1 MTGSW
6 GTYLIVLAGC
16 LVLSGAITLGIQFV
30 TVGRSRLSDHGEDGP
45 STTKRSSAAIII
57 SFIIVVPLSELI
69 NPLAGGAEHLDVILI
84 ATVALFIAGI
94 VYEFL
99 PLPPSWCLGT
109 DLAGG
114 LIVWTIGNGIELQD
128 QFPNY
133 VTFVLTI
140 LWFILMSSGFRL
152 IDERDEIAS
161 GVASL
166 ICLSLFALALT
177 NGQVLLAT
185 LAIALT
191 GSTLGFLVIQP
202 NPTRAK
208 LGAGSASTIGFLV
221 AFLALMLYSRGNFM
235 VSALVPL
242 FVCSFVLLNTATI
255 FFVHLLHIGKSS
267 HMHYIS
273 IANQLHLLG
282 FRIPVILSIIY
293 LGIGATGLLTVA
305 MYASEPAIGLWFAGL
320 TVSLYTVA
328 GILIMRKTRHY
339 ELDRD
344 SPRP

>member
-6 GTYLIVLAGC
+6 ETYLIVLIGC
-16 LVLSGAITLGIQFV
+16 LVFSGAITLGIRFV
-30 TVGRSRLSDHGEDGP
+30 TVGRSRLPGHGEDGA
-45 STTKRSSAAIII
+45 STTKRSSVAIIV

-84 ATVALFIAGI
+84 ATAALFIAGI
-94 VYEFL
+94 AYELL
-99 PLPPSWCLGT
+99 PLPSSWCLGT
-109 DLAGG
+109 DLSGG
-114 LIVWTIGNGIELQD
+114 LIVWTIGNGIGLQE

-152 IDERDEIAS
+152 IDEQDGMAS

-166 ICLSLFALALT
+166 ICLSLFVLALI

-191 GSTLGFLVIQP
+191 GSSLGFLVIQP

-208 LGAGSASTIGFLV
+208 LGAGSASAIGFLV
-221 AFLALMLYSRGNFM
+221 AFLALMLYSRGDFII
-235 VSALVPL
+235 SALAPL
-242 FVCSFVLLNTATI
+242 FVCSFVLLNVATTLLAR
-255 FFVHLLHIGKSS
+255 LLHIGDTT
-267 HMHYIS
+267 HVHYTGIS
-273 IANQLHLLG
+273 NQLHLLG
-282 FRIPVILSIIY
+282 LRIPVVSSIIY
-293 LGIGATGLLTVA
+293 FGIGATGLLTVA
-305 MYASEPAIGLWFAGL
+305 MYASEPAIGLWFASL
-320 TVSLYTVA
+320 TVSLYAVA
-328 GILIMRKTRHY
+328 GILIVWKSRHY

-344 SPRP
+344 SPHL